1 MREITISNTNV
12 SYPDQLTWLHDN
24 ISIVLEAN
32 GYGVGANIMVTNTAS
47 GQYRKLS
54 HYSELERIVFP
65 LNDTYLSLYTDSDE
79 FNVTIDVY
87 ENGVLADSFGFTHKV
102 YNGTSLPLRAHGSAR
117 TVYAY
122 DDDDLYKIQMLFP
135 ATGHLNVNGNSYSVT
150 NIGIMGFD
158 LRSAVNENGTYPMCY
173 FSGTNPQGTSVNIT
187 NIKNITPFS
196 AVAEL
201 EFQIGS
207 GVVPDD
213 YKQKGDIWADS
224 KFTSGQ
230 YCVNLIYEEACDNFN
245 FFKVRYLDTDGCLRY
260 LGGKIISDTT
270 KASGD
275 NYFRLDTDSVY
286 RNISRKYISE
296 SSGTVKVGYTSLRR
310 DSYWNDI
317 LLADKVEFLN
327 YNGEWVEC
335 SVATDSVTVKSD
347 ESEDVTLEFQ
357 LFIN

>member
-24 ISIVLEAN
+24 ISIVLEAS
-32 GYGVGANIMVTNTAS
+32 GYAVGAKIRVTNTAT
-47 GQYRKLS
+47 GQYRKLE

-65 LNDTYLSLYTDSDE
+65 LNDTYLSLYSGTDE

-87 ENGVLADSFGFTHKV
+87 EDGVIADSFGFTHKV
-102 YNGTSLPLRAHGSAR
+102 YNGTSLPLRAHGSTR

-122 DDDDLYKIQMLFP
+122 DDGDLYKIQLLFP
-135 ATGHLNVNGNSYSVT
+135 ATGNLNINGVSFPITEV
-150 NIGIMGFD
+150 GIRGFD
-158 LRSAVNENGTYPMCY
+158 MRSVVNDNGTYPMCY
-173 FSGTNPQGTSVNIT
+173 AAGAKSDGTKIYIT
-187 NIKNITPFS
+187 NVKNITPFS

-201 EFQIGS
+201 EFETGS
-207 GVVPDD
+207 GDVPDE

-224 KFTSGQ
+224 KFTSET
-230 YCVNLIYEEACDNFN
+230 YCVNLVYEEACNDFN

-260 LGGKIISDTT
+260 LGGRIISDTT

-275 NYFRLDTDSVY
+275 NYFRLDTDTVY

-317 LLADKVEFLN
+317 LLADKVEFQN
-327 YNGEWVEC
+327 FNGEWVEC
-335 SVATDSVTVKSD
+335 SVASDSVTVKSD